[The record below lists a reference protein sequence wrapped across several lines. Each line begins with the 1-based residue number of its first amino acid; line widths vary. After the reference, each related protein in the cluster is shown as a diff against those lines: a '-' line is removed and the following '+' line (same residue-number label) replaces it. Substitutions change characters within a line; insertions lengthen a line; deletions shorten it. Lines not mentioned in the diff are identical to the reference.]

1 MLKNNKIKKI
11 GLSLFFA
18 TVLLGSSAFADDMK
32 NTVVPTVLTSEQIDD
47 LVFMYQEEKVARDV
61 YTKLNEKWGLSVFKN
76 ISRSEQ
82 RHMDTVKGLL
92 IKYDIPVPITDEDV
106 GGFVLPELQYLY
118 DSLVDKGLNSEID
131 ALEVGVAI
139 EEKDIL
145 DIDEKIIGAPSD
157 IARAFGNL
165 LDGSYDHLD
174 AFNKILNQK

>member
-1 MLKNNKIKKI
+1 MKICFVISDIETEPVGTSVVLMKKAHER
-11 GLSLFFA
+11 GHTLY
-18 TVLLGSSAFADDMK
+18 VM
-32 NTVVPTVLTSEQIDD
+32 
-47 LVFMYQEEKVARDV
+47 
-61 YTKLNEKWGLSVFKN
+61 
-76 ISRSEQ
+76 
-82 RHMDTVKGLL
+82 
-92 IKYDIPVPITDEDV
+92 DV